1 MGILMKKDI
10 ATIEIPLVSWYELIN
25 TKFRYEKLIQ
35 LILEKNFNVSL
46 EDNVLFNNEYDME
59 SLEFLSNI
67 YRGNDGQNT
76 IN

>member
-1 MGILMKKDI
+1 MKNI

-35 LILEKNFNVSL
+35 LILEKSFNISL
-46 EDNVLFNNEYDME
+46 EDDILFNNEYDTE
-59 SLEFLSNI
+59 SLNFLSNI
-67 YRGNDGQNT
+67 YSGNSDGQNT

>member
-1 MGILMKKDI
+1 MNKDI

-35 LILEKNFNVSL
+35 LILEKSFNISL
-46 EDNVLFNNEYDME
+46 EDNVLFNNEYDIE
-59 SLEFLSNI
+59 SLDFVSNM

-76 IN
+76 VN